1 MELLRAATLTV
12 RDVRATAARY
22 AEWLEYRTVDSGT
35 VAVELAQSW
44 GCPESA
50 LRPYAT
56 LQPASGLPVF
66 IRIVEGDP
74 IADYRALRTYGW
86 STIEL
91 CVSDVLG
98 VQERISR
105 SPFRIEGPAQKNAS
119 LPTIFPMQ
127 VRGPDDEIVY
137 LTEILSDLPQYDLP
151 RAKSLIDR
159 VFIMVLG
166 CSDMRASGRWF
177 ETNLGLS
184 RGRDIDIDY
193 TMLAKA
199 FGTPPGQKY
208 TICTMTH
215 GRDVFLE
222 LDQYPVQAKPRPK
235 SHGALPPGI
244 AIASFRCP
252 DFDGIARD
260 WIVPP
265 AKRNGPIYD
274 GARAGT
280 VQAPDGTLVEII
292 EAG

>member
-12 RDVRATAARY
+12 RDVTATAARY
-22 AEWLEYRTVDSGT
+22 AEWLNYRQVDSGT
-35 VAVELAQSW
+35 VTAELAQSW
-44 GCPESA
+44 GCPKSA

-66 IRIVEGDP
+66 IRTIEGDP
-74 IADYRALRTYGW
+74 VADYRPLRTYGW

-91 CVSDVLG
+91 CVTDVLE
-98 VQERISR
+98 VQERMAR

-137 LTEILSDLPQYDLP
+137 LTQILSDLPQYDLP

-159 VFIMVLG
+159 IFIMVLG

-184 RGRDIDIDY
+184 LGRDIDIDY

-199 FGTPPGQKY
+199 FGTPPDQKY

-215 GRDVFLE
+215 ERDVFLE
-222 LDQYPVQAKPRPK
+222 LDQYPAQAEARPK
-235 SHGALPPGI
+235 IQGALPPGI

-252 DFDGIARD
+252 NFDRIARY
-260 WIVPP
+260 WIAPP
-265 AKRNGPIYD
+265 IKRDGPIYD